1 MLSPEREYALFEEID
16 ADQAFAGADLD
27 FSRGPRGIEIRLRW
41 PNGFG
46 HDDLK
51 RLDETR
57 EKYPDFSLAFVGDEA
72 IFRRK

>member
-1 MLSPEREYALFEEID
+1 MNTRCSRRSTPIKRS
-16 ADQAFAGADLD
+16 QPPDLD